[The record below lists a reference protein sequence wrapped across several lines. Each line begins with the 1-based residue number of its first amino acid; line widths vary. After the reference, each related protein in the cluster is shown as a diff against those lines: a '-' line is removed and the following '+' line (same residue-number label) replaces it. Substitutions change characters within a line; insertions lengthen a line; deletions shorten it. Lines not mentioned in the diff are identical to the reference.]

1 MPENG
6 GEGGGGG
13 GGGRGPRES
22 EISEWGYNKFKSG
35 GLKIGINF
43 IKLAVE
49 LVLLLLHASSIKIKK
64 QNLCQ
69 HEHRPRPSTH
79 DAALAVLHVM
89 GNKKHSKQTSSDS
102 HYYDELFRS
111 WVASSETREKEALSH
126 TQKGMKPS
134 PPPLSLLS

>member
-1 MPENG
+1 MILVSNSTSRKLGARPDFHAMPENG
-6 GEGGGGG
+6 GEGGGG

-111 WVASSETREKEALSH
+111 WVA
-126 TQKGMKPS
+126 
-134 PPPLSLLS
+134 